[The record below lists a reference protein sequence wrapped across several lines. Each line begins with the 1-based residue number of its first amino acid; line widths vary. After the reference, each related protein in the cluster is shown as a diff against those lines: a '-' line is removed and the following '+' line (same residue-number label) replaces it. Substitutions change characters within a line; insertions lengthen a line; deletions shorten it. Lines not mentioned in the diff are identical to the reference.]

1 MLLTTG
7 TLFTYSPM
15 ILSTTTLLSLHY
27 NRKQKA
33 VIISLTKD
41 LIEKYKIVI
50 DDKKVLQTFMDYDDR
65 ILFSVV
71 LSDY

>member
-1 MLLTTG
+1 
-7 TLFTYSPM
+7 M